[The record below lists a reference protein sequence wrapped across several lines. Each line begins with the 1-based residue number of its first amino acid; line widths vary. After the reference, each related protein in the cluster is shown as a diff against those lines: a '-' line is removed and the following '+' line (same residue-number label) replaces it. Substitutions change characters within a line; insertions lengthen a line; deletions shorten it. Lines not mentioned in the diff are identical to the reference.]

1 MIILDTITNL
11 ARGEKISKSF
21 ENHWA
26 FPLPAYEMLVTGE
39 KTGQL
44 PEMMKKV
51 SDYYQELHT
60 NSVSRVKTFME
71 PVLIVFLTVVVGAI
85 VLAIIIPMFG
95 MYTAIQDLG

>member
-1 MIILDTITNL
+1 
-11 ARGEKISKSF
+11 
-21 ENHWA
+21 
-26 FPLPAYEMLVTGE
+26 MLVTGE

-60 NSVSRVKTFME
+60 NSVSRIKTLVE

-85 VLAIIIPMFG
+85 ILAIVIPMFG
-95 MYTAIQDLG
+95 VYGAIQDLE